1 MNPETEH
8 SSGRDFGHNGFDC
21 CGVPRFLQSAFSF
34 ANGSPETEIR
44 RSSET
49 LTSLTVVRIAN
60 PVTIVWL
67 VWIQLDHL
75 AQVEKP
81 GQLVIQS
88 WGQLVRII
96 SKDVTDPTVPVR
108 QHLPIVTD
116 VIGPA
121 PK

>member
-1 MNPETEH
+1 M
-8 SSGRDFGHNGFDC
+8 
-21 CGVPRFLQSAFSF
+21 QSAFSP
-34 ANGSPETEIR
+34 ATGSPETDIR
-44 RSSET
+44 HPSQT
-49 LTSLTVVRIAN
+49 LTRLTVVRIAH

-108 QHLPIVTD
+108 QHLSIVTD

>member
-1 MNPETEH
+1 M
-8 SSGRDFGHNGFDC
+8 R
-21 CGVPRFLQSAFSF
+21 
-34 ANGSPETEIR
+34 
-44 RSSET
+44 
-49 LTSLTVVRIAN
+49 
-60 PVTIVWL
+60 IVWL

-75 AQVEKP
+75 AQVENP

-96 SKDVTDPTVPVR
+96 FKDVTDPTVPVR

-121 PK
+121 LK

>member
-1 MNPETEH
+1 M
-8 SSGRDFGHNGFDC
+8 
-21 CGVPRFLQSAFSF
+21 QSAFSP
-34 ANGSPETEIR
+34 ANGSPENEIR
-44 RSSET
+44 RRSET
-49 LTSLTVVRIAN
+49 LTSMTDVRIAD

-67 VWIQLDHL
+67 VWIQRDHL
-75 AQVEKP
+75 AQVETP

-108 QHLPIVTD
+108 QHLSIVTD